1 MTVALVLGSVG
12 AGTVIGVLVSAFVT
26 GGLAR
31 FAVPG
36 PDPMPIWLTIL
47 IGLTGSLGGA
57 AVAYA
62 VGYRDP
68 YVISTAGFAIA
79 ILLVVAYRRFVQRR
93 AIVGREAYH
102 FPKRGLGVAA
112 YRERLHRAGIDPD
125 KIGTGA
131 APFAPAAPPFAAP
144 AAPSGSREEPT
155 ENPAHFLGLLE
166 ELHDAGVLDDDEYNA
181 ARARLLERL
190 RG

>member
-1 MTVALVLGSVG
+1 MTLGLVLGSVG

-62 VGYRDP
+62 VGYRDA
-68 YVISTAGFAIA
+68 YVISMAGFVIA

-102 FPKRGLGVAA
+102 FPKRGLGVEG

-131 APFAPAAPPFAAP
+131 APFAPPAPPFAAP
-144 AAPSGSREEPT
+144 PAPSGSREEPT

-166 ELHDAGVLDDDEYNA
+166 ELHDAGVLDDDEYDA
-181 ARARLLERL
+181 ARVRLLERL